1 MSKLAVIVASGV
13 EGNRYESM
21 PYSFA
26 DFMDS
31 DRLPTLPHVA
41 VRVIELVQSDEP
53 DVREISRVIRSD
65 AAIASRILRT
75 GNSALLGMRRSL
87 TSVEEAVPQLGFTL
101 VRTLVLGC
109 TLSGIRTIPDNAE
122 HAIRAHWR
130 SSLTQAVFAENLA
143 LETPGADPPTY
154 FLAGLLQDIG
164 VLAALCIDPENYL
177 AHVWSESRFPDV
189 TDAEFAYYG
198 FDHTDVGLRLCSLW
212 GLPESFCDAV
222 FTHHNSVDLPDGAS
236 MLSALHAANL
246 CSAFVAR
253 NGREGT
259 MDRLAGFLTHHYGWS
274 LEKIEAIVCEAMI
287 QVHESAAL
295 FSYDIGELSGT
306 RTIENAR
313 RLLANLALVD

>member
-1 MSKLAVIVASGV
+1 MSKLVVIVASAV
-13 EGNRYESM
+13 EGNRYGSM

-53 DVREISRVIRSD
+53 NVGEISRVIRSD

-109 TLSGIRTIPDNAE
+109 TLSGIRTIPKNAE
-122 HAIRAHWR
+122 HAVRAHWR

-143 LETPGADPPTY
+143 QETPGADPPTY

-177 AHVWSESRFPDV
+177 ARVWSRSRFPDV
-189 TDAEFAYYG
+189 AEAEFAYYG
-198 FDHTDVGLRLCSLW
+198 FDHTDIGLRLCSVW
-212 GLPESFCDAV
+212 GLSESFCDAV
-222 FTHHNSVDLPDGAS
+222 FTHHNTDERPDGPS
-236 MLSALHAANL
+236 IHTALHAANL
-246 CSAFVAR
+246 CSAFVAG
-253 NGREGT
+253 NGRAGT
-259 MDRLAGFLTHHYGWS
+259 MDRLAGFLTQHYGWT
-274 LEKIEAIVCEAMI
+274 LEKIEAILCEAMI

-295 FSYDIGELSGT
+295 FSYDIGEPSSN
-306 RTIENAR
+306 RAIQNAKK
-313 RLLANLALVD
+313 LLANLALVD